1 MSFWDFFW
9 LLICSYILV
18 AYLILLFHIVVD
30 VFRDPD
36 LGGGAKA
43 LWIIG
48 LIVVPFLIALI
59 YVVTRGRGMAERRA
73 AADRQ
78 ARADTDQYIQ
88 SVASTSSPADQ
99 IASAKALLDS
109 GSITPTEF
117 DQLKAKALA

>member
-1 MSFWDFFW
+1 MSFWDFF
-9 LLICSYILV
+9 LLMIWSYVFI
-18 AYLILLFHIVVD
+18 AYLILLFHIVKD

-59 YVVTRGRGMAERRA
+59 YVITRGRGMAERRA

-78 ARADTDQYIQ
+78 AKAETDQYIQ
-88 SVASTSSPADQ
+88 SVASTSSPAQQ
-99 IASAKALLDS
+99 ISSAKELLDS
-109 GSITPTEF
+109 GSITQTEF

>member
-1 MSFWDFFW
+1 MNFWDFFW
-9 LLICSYILV
+9 LLIWSYILF
-18 AYLILLFHIVVD
+18 AYLMLLFHIIGD
-30 VFRDPD
+30 VLRDRD

-43 LWIIG
+43 AWIIG

-59 YVVTRGRGMAERRA
+59 YLIARGRGMAERQNA
-73 AADRQ
+73 AARQ

-88 SVASTSSPADQ
+88 SVASTTSPADQ
-99 IASAKALLDS
+99 IASANKLLDS